1 MKLSR
6 YLLPTLKETPKEAPS
21 TQTAGRDAI
30 SARLMLRA
38 GMIRKA
44 ASGIYEWLPLGLRVL
59 KKVEEIVREEM
70 NGVGGQEILLP
81 FIQPKE
87 YWEVSGRWNLY
98 GKELL
103 RFKDRKEA
111 EFCLAPTAEELITD
125 LVRREVRSY
134 KELPL
139 LLYQFGLKFRDEI
152 RPRFGVMRARE
163 FLMKDAYSFHATDE
177 EAQDTYQR
185 VYQAYERI
193 FKRCGLTFRAVEAET
208 GAIGGSFSHEF
219 MVLAE
224 TGEEEIAHCECGYAA
239 NAERAECG
247 EKSEIRNPKSEML
260 PLQDVPT
267 PGKFSVEDVANLLK
281 APKEQ
286 FIKTMFY
293 VADDVPV
300 VALIRGDT
308 ELNEAK
314 LSRALGCKR
323 LSRAD
328 DAAYQRVAGC
338 AVGFAGPI
346 GMDKKNGIRVV
357 ADALLKTLKNG
368 ISGANKKDFHTL
380 NINLGRDYEPHA
392 FYDLHRAK
400 SGDLC
405 GRCGKTFEFAR
416 GIEVGHA
423 FALGTKY
430 SEAMKA
436 SFLDTDGKEKPFIMG
451 CYGIGVSRVVAAAIE
466 QNHDEAGILWPL
478 SLAPFQAVIFSVRQ
492 EPALLSRC
500 EKLYRLLR
508 EADVEVLWDDREK
521 SVGVKFKDADLIG
534 IPFRILISEKH
545 PDGKAEI
552 KRRTSATAEI
562 LSFPEIVTLIK
573 KA

>member
-6 YLLPTLKETPKEAPS
+6 YLLPTLKEVPKEA
-21 TQTAGRDAI
+21 DAI
-30 SARLMLRA
+30 SAKLMLRA

-59 KKVEEIVREEM
+59 RKVKGIVREEM
-70 NGVGGQEILLP
+70 NAVGGQEVSLP
-81 FIQPKE
+81 FTQPKE
-87 YWEVSGRWNLY
+87 LWEETGRWGIY

-103 RFKDRKEA
+103 RFKDRKGA

-125 LVRREVRSY
+125 LVRSTVRSY
-134 KELPL
+134 RELPL

-152 RPRFGVMRARE
+152 RPRFGVMRGRE
-163 FLMKDAYSFHATDE
+163 FLMKDAYSFHASE
-177 EAQDTYQR
+177 EDAKDTYQR
-185 VYQAYERI
+185 VYQAYEKI
-193 FKRCGLTFRAVEAET
+193 FGRCGLTFRAVEAET

-247 EKSEIRNPKSEML
+247 ESKEQGARSEEEK
-260 PLQDVPT
+260 PLKDVAT
-267 PGKFSVEDVANLLK
+267 PGKFSVEDVANLLS
-281 APKEQ
+281 APKES

-293 VADDVPV
+293 VADGMPV

-314 LSRALGCKR
+314 LMRSLKCKT

-328 DAAYQRVAGC
+328 DATYQRVAGC

-346 GMDKKNGIRVV
+346 GLDKKNGIKVV
-357 ADALLKTLKNG
+357 ADTLLKTLKNG
-368 ISGANKKDFHTL
+368 ISGANKNDFHTL
-380 NINLGRDYEPHA
+380 NINLGRDYNPHA

-416 GIEVGHA
+416 GIEVGHT

-466 QNHDEAGILWPL
+466 QNHDEAGILWP
-478 SLAPFQAVIFSVRQ
+478 SGLAPFQAVIFSTRQ
-492 EPALLSRC
+492 EPSLSARC
-500 EKLYRLLR
+500 EKVYQLLR

-552 KRRTSATAEI
+552 KPRESQKAEVLSEDEI
-562 LSFPEIVTLIK
+562 LQGIL
-573 KA
+573 KAPSH